1 MPNNKVIDQAVI
13 LAGGLGTRLGNIT
26 KKIPKPLIKIN
37 NKPFIEYLLFNLSR
51 QGFRKVL
58 ILCSYKSNFFFKK
71 YHNKKYLNLKIIC
84 LEEKIPAG
92 TGGALLNAK
101 KFLEDNFLLCNGD
114 TYLDFNVNN
123 LCLAFNPK
131 KMLALISSSYSK
143 TANRYTNIKIEKN
156 GLVRT
161 FDKINKSQKF
171 YFNAGYYVCSKKILK
186 FLNKNC
192 SLENDIFP
200 KIIKKKKLY
209 SINNNISYK
218 KFIDIGILRDLKKAK
233 IFLKKIIH
241 KPAIFLDRDGVLN
254 RDSGYVY
261 KIKDFIWKKNI
272 IKLIKYFNDNN
283 YYVIVLTN
291 QSGVGRGFYKEKDV
305 KKLHNWINL
314 ELRKKGAFIDKFYY
328 APYYFNSKY
337 AIYRKNKILRKPN
350 SGMLDLALTEFNINL
365 NKSIMLGDKDID
377 YMTAKKKKIKFYFV
391 DFNKKIKIFGRYF

>member
-1 MPNNKVIDQAVI
+1 MSNNKVIDQAVI
-13 LAGGLGTRLGNIT
+13 LAGGLGTRLGSLT
-26 KKIPKPLIKIN
+26 KKIPKPLIKID

-58 ILCSYKSNFFFKK
+58 ILCSYKSNLFFKK
-71 YHNKKYLNLKIIC
+71 YHNKQYLNLKIFC
-84 LEEKIPAG
+84 LKEKNPAG

-101 KFLEDNFLLCNGD
+101 NFLKHTFLLCNGD
-114 TYLDFNVNN
+114 TYLDYNINN

-161 FDKINKSQKF
+161 FDKINKSRKF

-192 SLENDIFP
+192 SLEIDIFP
-200 KIIKKKKLY
+200 KIIEKKKLY
-209 SINNNISYK
+209 TLNNNISYK
-218 KFIDIGILRDLKKAK
+218 KFIDIGILRDLKKAI
-233 IFLKKIIH
+233 IFLKKIIY

-254 RDSGYVY
+254 KDSGYVY
-261 KIKDFIWKKNI
+261 KIKDFTWKKNI

-328 APYYFNSKY
+328 APYYYNSKY
-337 AIYRKNKILRKPN
+337 VIYRKNKILRKPN
-350 SGMLDLALTEFNINL
+350 VGMLDLALTEFNINL

-377 YMTAKKKKIKFYFV
+377 YMTAKKKKIKFFFV
-391 DFNKKIKIFGRYF
+391 DFNKKIKILGKYF